1 MSGGM
6 DRSLF
11 DLGGQ
16 VAIVTGASRGIG
28 RAIAE
33 RMAQQGAK
41 VVVSSR
47 KLEAC
52 QEVVDA
58 IVARG
63 GEAIAVACNIGR
75 KAELQAL
82 VDATLAK
89 WGRIDTAVCN
99 AAVNP
104 YFGPAIDMPDEA
116 FDKIMASNVRS
127 NLWLSH
133 MVMPGMA
140 ERGGGT
146 VIVISSIG
154 GLRGSP
160 VLGAYAISKAADM
173 QLVRNIAVEWGPR
186 NVRANCIA
194 PGLVRTDFA
203 RALWENPEIYR
214 KRTRDTPLQRIGE
227 PDEIAGAAV
236 FLASAA
242 GSFMT
247 GQTIVIDGGIV
258 AGPPMVGE
266 DA

>member
-1 MSGGM
+1 ME
-6 DRSLF
+6 RSLF
-11 DLGGQ
+11 DLTGM

-33 RMAQQGAK
+33 RMAQQGAR

-47 KLEAC
+47 KIEAC
-52 QEVVDA
+52 QEVVDG
-58 IVARG
+58 ISSRG

-75 KAELQAL
+75 KPELQAL
-82 VDATLAK
+82 VDATLQK
-89 WGRIDTAVCN
+89 WGRIDSLVCN
-99 AAVNP
+99 AAINP

-116 FDKIMASNVRS
+116 FDKIMASNVKS
-127 NLWLSH
+127 NLWLAH
-133 MVMPGMA
+133 MALPGMA
-140 ERGGGT
+140 AQGGGS
-146 VIVISSIG
+146 VIIVSSIG

-160 VLGAYAISKAADM
+160 VLGGYGISKAADM
-173 QLVRNIAVEWGPR
+173 QLARNLAVEWGPR
-186 NVRANCIA
+186 NIRANCIA

-236 FLASAA
+236 FLASRA

-247 GQTIVIDGGIV
+247 GQTIVIDGGIM

-266 DA
+266 D